1 MTSSDYPGTTP
12 DGNSSQ
18 LRPFLGS
25 SIFNTSKPGS
35 QGQNTIMASHA
46 LRLPRPFADM
56 PRAALMYPFATPI
69 EPLKNLT
76 AHMSRQSSS
85 KMPNLWIKHEDTN
98 SALAYGG
105 NKVRKLEYVMADAIA
120 KKATHLVTVGGVQ
133 SNSQRQVTAAG
144 NRFGMKTVLT
154 PDPRIGN
161 PSAKDRDA
169 YEHVGNVQINA
180 VLGAQWKPST
190 PEDKVEA
197 NAEGGDGLAYEVAAR
212 REMARVKA
220 EGGTPY
226 FIPSGASLHSLGGLG
241 FARWAFELEEQ
252 EKELGIIFDAVI
264 VSTASG
270 STLGGM
276 VAGFKLIHQAGNSE
290 DSATKKRLIGI
301 QATSCDLKETARVV
315 LVSARNTAKLIG
327 VQEDDINADDF
338 ELDGRFNAGSYGYL
352 NEDTR
357 AAIKLLASTEG
368 ILTDPVYTGKAV
380 AGLLGLARE
389 GAFSEAKN
397 VLFVHTGGTPVLSA
411 YPSLHGSDT

>member
-1 MTSSDYPGTTP
+1 MTSSDQLSTAPKGS
-12 DGNSSQ
+12 SSQ
-18 LRPFLGS
+18 LRFAVED
-25 SIFNTSKPGS
+25 SINSTTKIRP
-35 QGQNTIMASHA
+35 QGQNITMALHT
-46 LRLPRPFADM
+46 LRLPRPLADM

-76 AHMSRQSSS
+76 THLSRQLNTNV
-85 KMPNLWIKHEDTN
+85 PNLWIKHEDTN

-120 KKATHLVTVGGVQ
+120 KKATHLVTVGGLQ

-144 NRFGMKTVLT
+144 NRFGMKTILT
-154 PDPRIGN
+154 PDPSIGN
-161 PSAKDRDA
+161 PSAEDRHA
-169 YEHVGNVQINA
+169 YDHMGNVQINA

-190 PEDKVEA
+190 PQDKEEA
-197 NAEGGDGLAYEVAAR
+197 HAEGGDGLAYEVAAR
-212 REMARVKA
+212 REMAKIKA

-226 FIPSGASLHSLGGLG
+226 FIPSGASMHRLGGLG

-252 EKELGIIFDAVI
+252 EKELDVTFDAIV

-276 VAGFKLIHQAGNSE
+276 VAGFKLIHQGDKGGVNAL
-290 DSATKKRLIGI
+290 ARRLIGM
-301 QATSCDLKETARVV
+301 QATSCDLNETARVV

-327 VQEDDINADDF
+327 VQEEDINANDF
-338 ELDGRFNAGSYGYL
+338 ELDGRYNAGSYGRL
-352 NEDTR
+352 DKETED
-357 AAIKLLASTEG
+357 AIKLLASTEG

-397 VLFVHTGGTPVLSA
+397 VLFVHTGGTPALSA
-411 YPSLHGSDT
+411 YPSLPG